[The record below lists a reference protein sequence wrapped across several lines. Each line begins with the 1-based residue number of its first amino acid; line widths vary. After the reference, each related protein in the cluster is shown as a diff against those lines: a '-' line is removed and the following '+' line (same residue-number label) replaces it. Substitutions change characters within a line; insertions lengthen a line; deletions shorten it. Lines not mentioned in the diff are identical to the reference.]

1 MQDGKTPLDLAS
13 KEEVKVALREHGGK
27 HSLFYAAEK
36 GMAELVE
43 ELMEEGADAAITNAV
58 RPRTRAKTC
67 TCTYGV
73 R

>member
-1 MQDGKTPLDLAS
+1 MQSGKTPLDLART
-13 KEEVKVALREHGGK
+13 EEVKVALREHGGK
-27 HSLFYAAEK
+27 HSLFYAAEE

-43 ELMEEGADAAITNAV
+43 ELISGGADAAVTNAV
-58 RPRTRAKTC
+58 RARRRAKTC